1 MIRMNNQTNK
11 AYPTPRVERQS
22 LYYASLLLED
32 YAGVLS
38 EETDVHTYLYQ
49 YLVLKSKYP
58 EIADAF
64 LQIAQMEMY
73 HLQLLGKVISLLGI
87 DPKFRT
93 IDLTTKRE
101 SYWTSQNVSYEQGL
115 FAILN
120 HNIQR
125 EQQAIERYQLH
136 RNLIQD
142 IYIKNL
148 LTRIIEDERSHIQ
161 IFQTMLNQFLRK

>member
-1 MIRMNNQTNK
+1 MNNQTNK

-73 HLQLLGKVISLLGI
+73 HLQLLGEVISLLGI

-125 EQQAIERYQLH
+125 E
-136 RNLIQD
+136 
-142 IYIKNL
+142 
-148 LTRIIEDERSHIQ
+148 
-161 IFQTMLNQFLRK
+161 